1 MQFQAD
7 LLGIE
12 THRPTILESTAL
24 GAAFLAGLGI
34 GLFSDTKA
42 LSQFWSLDKTFT
54 RSLDSDTVDARMQAW
69 RKAVAL
75 A

>member
-1 MQFQAD
+1 M
-7 LLGIE
+7 GIE
-12 THRPTILESTAL
+12 THRPKILESTAL
-24 GAAFLAGLGI
+24 GAAFLAGLGV

-42 LSQFWSLDKTFT
+42 VSQSWSLDKTFT
-54 RSLDSDTVDARMQAW
+54 RSLDADTVDARMQAW